1 MGSLWRESGRYR
13 WFSSQKTNNAELWC
27 FLFVSLNKLLNKQ
40 SGYWW
45 FETLW
50 RSCSLTLKF
59 HDHPTPLCS
68 KQNITV
74 RSYWERW
81 RLYSPASRLFAQTF
95 LRVDQRKY
103 QSSASLAFMRG
114 IHRSPVDSPHK
125 GPVRRNMFPFDDVIM
140 NKPHIVGQTGS
151 SVPPFSLH
159 PSQRSHVDVSPLPNT
174 SSAVLSEFPLEWVNL
189 IPSSLPTF
197 WCMWWTGTRHL
208 SNRKP
213 VIIFREPVGNV
224 SSSLRLLR
232 SAQSLDTHWLGVTFH
247 W

>member
-1 MGSLWRESGRYR
+1 MAILHHVVPNKTLPWSHNESDG
-13 WFSSQKTNNAELWC
+13 
-27 FLFVSLNKLLNKQ
+27 VSNHRRLDCLLNRFFRQIK
-40 SGYWW
+40 
-45 FETLW
+45 E
-50 RSCSLTLKF
+50 
-59 HDHPTPLCS
+59 
-68 KQNITV
+68 NIKA
-74 RSYWERW
+74 
-81 RLYSPASRLFAQTF
+81 L
-95 LRVDQRKY
+95 
-103 QSSASLAFMRG
+103 
-114 IHRSPVDSPHK
+114 PHK
-125 GPVRRNMFPFDDVIM
+125 GPVRRKMFPFDDVIM
-140 NKPHIVGQTGS
+140 NKSHIVGQTGS